1 MATVIDAIIKLQDQ
15 MSDKL
20 KAVNSNLK
28 KTDRMAKATS
38 KSISNMGKNFDKAA
52 DKLKP
57 FAVAAIGTATL
68 AVNAFAEFDTKHHA
82 MLNKLDAETRKSADI
97 SKQAFTDMSLSV
109 AKSAEELVGIANSLG
124 GAIDGLSGNQLNKMT
139 QEVAKFAIA
148 TDTAS
153 DVASEMVSNTVN
165 AFKLPAE
172 EVPKLLDAIT
182 AASNYSSADVK
193 DLGEALS
200 KCSAS
205 ASGMNQNIY
214 DTSAA
219 LAVLANAGVKGSE
232 AGTGLSNIFERMAN
246 PKNAEV
252 FTNIGVSIFDAQGKM
267 RSLVDIAEDFNNKTK
282 GMGDAEKQYL
292 AMQAFGDVGSR
303 AFNKLANNAE
313 AYRKQQQQIKD
324 SQGAMNAA
332 YEEMNQSLGVNLQL
346 AKNSGMAILYKI
358 GEKLAPQ
365 VKEIADYL
373 TELTKKITAA
383 DDGTLD
389 WVIAIGKVVVGLF
402 ALLKVI
408 GIVLS
413 FVAGAINVIRQAQ
426 VVFTVLRVAA
436 TVAFKGILVAAK
448 ALIGFLIANPIVAI
462 IAAIIAVL
470 VLLWYN
476 WDTVKDYL
484 IKGWEL
490 VKAAFNAGVSWFK
503 DVFVT
508 GLSNG
513 MSALGSFFSNVWEGI
528 KSGVSGACEFIRST
542 INTIIGLIN
551 GLSFTIP
558 DWVPGFGGS
567 TFSMNIPLLFTGTE
581 DWKGGLAKINDQGGE
596 IVDLPSGTRVMP
608 HDKSVREARDMGR
621 IEGAA
626 YTKNHNS
633 TTNINISKLADSVVV
648 RQDSDIDEIVNRFV
662 EKLQVASIN
671 RMEGAV

>member
-38 KSISNMGKNFDKAA
+38 KSISNLEKKFDSAA

-57 FAVAAIGTATL
+57 FAAAAIGTATL

-82 MLNKLDAETRKSADI
+82 MLNKLDVETRKSADI

-109 AKSAEELVGIANSLG
+109 AKSAEDLVGIANSLG
-124 GAIDGLSGNQLNKMT
+124 GAIDGLTGKQLNQMT

-182 AASNYSSADVK
+182 AASNYSSADVA

-200 KCSAS
+200 KCSTA
-205 ASGMNQNIY
+205 AAGANQNVY

-219 LAVLANAGVKGSE
+219 LAVLANTGVKGSE
-232 AGTGLSNIFERMAN
+232 AGTGLANIFERMAN
-246 PKNAEV
+246 PANVENLTK
-252 FTNIGVSIFDAQGKM
+252 IGVAVFDAQGKM
-267 RSLVDIAEDFNNKTK
+267 RSLVDIAADFNEKTK
-282 GMGDAEKQYL
+282 GMSDSEKQFISL
-292 AMQAFGDVGSR
+292 QTFGGIGAR
-303 AFNKLANNAE
+303 AFNQLAQNAE
-313 AYRKQQQQIKD
+313 AYRKQQQQITD
-324 SQGAMNAA
+324 SQGAMNQA
-332 YEEMNQSLGVNLQL
+332 YEEMNQSLGANLQL

-365 VKEIADYL
+365 VKEITDYIVDL
-373 TELTKKITAA
+373 SKKISRA

-389 WVIAIGKVVVGLF
+389 WAISIGKVVVGLF
-402 ALLKVI
+402 AFFKAASVTLSVVSAIAKNMSTLK
-408 GIVLS
+408 
-413 FVAGAINVIRQAQ
+413 A
-426 VVFTVLRVAA
+426 VFSLIRVAA
-436 TVAFKGILVAAK
+436 SGLFKVLIIGIRAVAA
-448 ALIGFLIANPIVAI
+448 AFISNPIGAAITAI
-462 IAAIIAVL
+462 IVVL
-470 VLLWYN
+470 MLLYYN
-476 WDTVKDYL
+476 WDTVKAYL
-484 IKGWEL
+484 IKGWEMI
-490 VKAAFNAGVSWFK
+490 KAAFNAGVSWFN

-513 MSALGSFFSNVWEGI
+513 MSALGSFFANVWEGI
-528 KSGVSGACEFIRST
+528 KSGVAGACEFIRST

-551 GLSFTIP
+551 GLSFTVP

-581 DWKGGLAKINDQGGE
+581 DWKGGLAKIHDQGGE

-621 IEGAA
+621 LEGAT
-626 YTKNHNS
+626 YSKNNNS
-633 TTNINISKLADSVVV
+633 TTNINISKLADSVTV

-662 EKLQVASIN
+662 EKLKIASIN

>member
-38 KSISNMGKNFDKAA
+38 KSISNLGKKFDSAA

-57 FAVAAIGTATL
+57 FAAAAIGTATL
-68 AVNAFAEFDTKHHA
+68 AVNAFSEFDTKHHA
-82 MLNKLDAETRKSADI
+82 MLNKLDVETRKSADI

-109 AKSAEELVGIANSLG
+109 AKSAEDLVGIANSLG
-124 GAIDGLSGNQLNKMT
+124 GAIDGLTGKQLNQMT

-182 AASNYSSADVK
+182 AASNYSSADVA

-200 KCSAS
+200 KCSAA
-205 ASGMNQNIY
+205 ASGMNQTVY

-246 PKNAEV
+246 P
-252 FTNIGVSIFDAQGKM
+252 TNVEKLTGIGVAVFDAEGKM
-267 RSLVDIAEDFNNKTK
+267 RSLVDIAEDFDNKTK
-282 GMGDAEKQYL
+282 NMTGAEKQNIAL
-292 AMQAFGDVGSR
+292 QAFGDVGGR
-303 AFNKLANNAE
+303 AFTKLAGNAE
-313 AYRKQQQQIKD
+313 AFRKQQQQITD
-324 SQGAMNAA
+324 SQGTMNKA
-332 YEEMNQSLGVNLQL
+332 YDEMNQSLGVNIQL

-389 WVIAIGKVVVGLF
+389 WVISIGKVVVGLF
-402 ALLKVI
+402 AFLKAASVTLSVVSAIAKNMSTLRAVFSIIRIAASGLFKVLII
-408 GIVLS
+408 GIRA
-413 FVAGAINVIRQAQ
+413 VA
-426 VVFTVLRVAA
+426 T
-436 TVAFKGILVAAK
+436 AFIS
-448 ALIGFLIANPIVAI
+448 NPIGAAITAI
-462 IAAIIAVL
+462 IVVL
-470 VLLWYN
+470 MLLYYN
-476 WDTVKDYL
+476 WDTVKSYL
-484 IKGWEL
+484 IKGWEMI
-490 VKAAFNAGVSWFK
+490 KAAFNAGVSWFN
-503 DVFVT
+503 DVFVA

-528 KSGVSGACEFIRST
+528 KSGVAGACEFIRST

-551 GLSFTIP
+551 GLSFTVP

-581 DWKGGLAKINDQGGE
+581 DWKGGLAKIHDQGGE
-596 IVDLPSGTRVMP
+596 IVDLPSGTRVIP

-621 IEGAA
+621 LEGAA
-626 YTKNHNS
+626 YTKNHNA

-662 EKLQVASIN
+662 EKLKIASIN

>member
-1 MATVIDAIIKLQDQ
+1 MATVIDAIIKLQDD

-38 KSISNMGKNFDKAA
+38 KSIANMGKSFDKAA
-52 DKLKP
+52 SKLQP
-57 FAVAAIGTATL
+57 FAAAAIGTATL

-82 MLNKLDAETRKSADI
+82 MLNKLDVETRKSADI
-97 SKQAFTDMSLSV
+97 SKQAFTDMSLTV
-109 AKSAEELVGIANSLG
+109 AKSAEDLVGIANSLG

-200 KCSAS
+200 KCSTA
-205 ASGMNQNIY
+205 AAGMNQNVY
-214 DTSAA
+214 DISAA
-219 LAVLANAGVKGSE
+219 LAVLANTGVKGSE
-232 AGTGLSNIFERMAN
+232 AGTGLANIFERMADSDN
-246 PKNAEV
+246 VAKL
-252 FTNIGVSIFDAQGKM
+252 TNIGVAVFDAQGKM
-267 RSLVDIAEDFNNKTK
+267 RSLVDIAADFNEKTK
-282 GMGDAEKQYL
+282 GMADNEKQAISL
-292 AMQAFGDVGSR
+292 QAFGAVGAR
-303 AFNKLANNAE
+303 AFNQLAGNAE
-313 AYRKQQQQIKD
+313 AFRKQQQQITD
-324 SQGAMNAA
+324 SQGTMNKA
-332 YEEMNQSLGVNLQL
+332 YDEMNQSLGVNLQL

-373 TELTKKITAA
+373 TEFAKKVTQA

-389 WVIAIGKVVVGLF
+389 WVISIGKVVVGLF
-402 ALLKVI
+402 AFLKAASVTMSIVSAIAANMKTLRAVFSLIQVAASGLFKVLII
-408 GIVLS
+408 GIRA
-413 FVAGAINVIRQAQ
+413 VA
-426 VVFTVLRVAA
+426 T
-436 TVAFKGILVAAK
+436 AFM
-448 ALIGFLIANPIVAI
+448 ANPIGAI
-462 IAAIIAVL
+462 ITAIIVVL
-470 VLLWYN
+470 MLLYYN
-476 WDTVKDYL
+476 WDTVKEYL

-490 VKAAFNAGVSWFK
+490 VKAAFNAGVSWFN
-503 DVFVT
+503 DVFVA

-528 KSGVSGACEFIRST
+528 KSGVAGACEFIRST

-567 TFSMNIPLLFTGTE
+567 SFSMNIPLLFTGAE

-608 HDKSVREARDMGR
+608 HDRSVREARDMGR
-621 IEGAA
+621 LEGAA
-626 YTKNHNS
+626 YTKNHNA

-662 EKLQVASIN
+662 EKLKIASIN